1 VVARLGRLLTDVRVW
16 VVLAVLLSLG
26 GVVYGVWSNEWA
38 GTALLVLVGAF
49 AGIIGGYVAFEAR
62 FVRAPERA
70 DAPSSE
76 SSEPYLPHQSV
87 WPLELGAG
95 MTLALSGFALGLWV
109 LVPGLVLIAH
119 SLVGWV
125 RQSRTRS

>member
-1 VVARLGRLLTDVRVW
+1 VAKPLARLLTDVRTW
-16 VVLAVLLSLG
+16 VVLAAMLSLG

-49 AGIIGGYVAFEAR
+49 AGIIGGYIAFETR
-62 FVRAPERA
+62 FVATREGRETAA
-70 DAPSSE
+70 LE
-76 SSEPYLPHQSV
+76 SAEHYLPHQSV

-109 LVPGLVLIAH
+109 LVPGLVLTVH